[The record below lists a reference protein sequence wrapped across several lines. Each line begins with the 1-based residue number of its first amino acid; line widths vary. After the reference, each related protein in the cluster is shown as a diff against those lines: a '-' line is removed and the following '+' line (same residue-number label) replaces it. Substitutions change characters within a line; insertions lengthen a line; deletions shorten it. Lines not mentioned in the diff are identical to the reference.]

1 MSDMPGHT
9 EGDKPETVSVGG
21 RKTVTS
27 FLILIGTA
35 VALLLIIRFLI
46 L

>member
-1 MSDMPGHT
+1 MKDIPDRT
-9 EGDKPETVSVGG
+9 ESDKPETVSVGG

-35 VALLLIIRFLI
+35 VVLLLIIRFLI